1 MCVKN
6 YLYFCAVNAKTSETM
21 IRKKDGFQ
29 GERAVVLPPML
40 VEMEEQDLICKG
52 LFITD
57 IGYYPKAQ
65 HHYRVREQGVN
76 QYVLIYCVDGSGFYV
91 VDNKRYEV
99 KKNQYFILPAH
110 KSHEYGA
117 DKGKGWT
124 IYWVHFQ
131 GIAAPAYAEGAA
143 TPQTINVTMHSRI
156 GDRINIFEEILTT
169 LHFGEGI
176 EDLRYATS
184 LLCHFLASMRYLGQF
199 RRAKAGASYAQAKPS
214 DLAVSD
220 AAHSRQPFTNNTS
233 LDIVEQA
240 IHYMRENIENR
251 ITMDEVLRYVGYSQ
265 SHFSTVFKNKMG
277 VSPLSYFNR
286 LKVEHACYLLKTTDL
301 KVNQICYKVGIE
313 DSLYFS
319 RLFSKVMGMSP
330 TKYKES
336 LTK

>member
-1 MCVKN
+1 
-6 YLYFCAVNAKTSETM
+6 M
-21 IRKKDGFQ
+21 IKKKDGFQ
-29 GERAVVLPPML
+29 GERAVVLPPVI

-57 IGYYPKAQ
+57 IGYYPKAE
-65 HHYRVREQGVN
+65 HHHRVREKGVN
-76 QYVLIYCVDGSGFYV
+76 QYVLIYCVDGSGFYI
-91 VDNKRYEV
+91 VDGKRYEV
-99 KKNQYFILPAH
+99 KKNQYFVLPAF
-110 KSHEYGA
+110 KPHEYGA
-117 DKGKGWT
+117 DEGKGWT
-124 IYWVHFQ
+124 IYWVHFR

-199 RRAKAGASYAQAKPS
+199 RRAKAGATMAKT
-214 DLAVSD
+214 DGKQN
-220 AAHSRQPFTNNTS
+220 AAHSSSPFAYEGN

-240 IHYMRENIENR
+240 IHYMRENVENR

-265 SHFSTVFKNKMG
+265 SHFSTVFKKKMG
-277 VSPLSYFNR
+277 MSPLSYFNQ
-286 LKVEHACYLLKTTDL
+286 LKVEHACKLLKTTDL
-301 KVNQICYKVGIE
+301 KVNQICFKVGIE

-319 RLFSKVMGMSP
+319 RLFSKIMGMSP

-336 LTK
+336 LTNK